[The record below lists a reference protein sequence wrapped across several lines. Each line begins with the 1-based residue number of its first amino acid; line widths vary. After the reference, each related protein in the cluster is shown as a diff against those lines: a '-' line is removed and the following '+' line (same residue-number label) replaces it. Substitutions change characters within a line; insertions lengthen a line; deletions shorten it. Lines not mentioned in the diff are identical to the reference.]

1 MTDVSIELLDAK
13 LQAAEA
19 RTEAGVAR
27 LEVLV
32 ENSISNNKQAISDFQ
47 EEHKYTRRTII
58 ITAVTSV
65 VAIVLGIAAFNAAL
79 FSNIVGAFD
88 LGQRSRTAISEEI
101 NNQLH
106 PTAAKLERTDIKL
119 DRVANALE
127 QINGIPYP
135 DKDPRE

>member
-19 RTEAGVAR
+19 RTEARVAR

-32 ENSISNNKQAISDFQ
+32 ENSISNTKQAISDFQ
-47 EEHKYTRRTII
+47 EENKHTRRTII

-65 VAIVLGIAAFNAAL
+65 VAIVLGIAAFNATL
-79 FSNIVGAFD
+79 FSNIMGVFD
-88 LGQRSRTAISEEI
+88 LGQRSRTAISEDV

-106 PTAAKLERTDIKL
+106 PIASKLEQTDIKI

-127 QINGIPYP
+127 
-135 DKDPRE
+135 